1 MKKMLKSMASKIFL
15 DANVL
20 LDLLLRRSGFSAA
33 KDIFQYA
40 ISGYVQL
47 YTSPAV
53 IHITSY
59 YIRKH
64 YSVRETKQLFTRML
78 LHVEVI
84 DCDHQV
90 ALTAINSSI
99 DDIEDALQ
107 YYTALKHK
115 LNYFISTDKK
125 LKKQAIPQLPI
136 YAAAEILTKLT

>member
-1 MKKMLKSMASKIFL
+1 
-15 DANVL
+15 
-20 LDLLLRRSGFSAA
+20 
-33 KDIFQYA
+33 
-40 ISGYVQL
+40 
-47 YTSPAV
+47 
-53 IHITSY
+53 
-59 YIRKH
+59 
-64 YSVRETKQLFTRML
+64 
-78 LHVEVI
+78 VEVI